1 MDAKRKAAAFK
12 VAGVGS
18 FCVFLIG
25 LFHFANVNTGLRI
38 VPKESWTLAD
48 TVVHVDELSEMGPE
62 LAESKHPGAVKAL
75 RKAGLLL
82 DPTEEALKAE
92 RARIDQLA
100 EERRAADQAKERV
113 KAAAAKA
120 AEKALLAQRG
130 PKPVAYGAGSV
141 AEEVREFLR
150 ATLNDYDSMKTESSS
165 DVVPY
170 AKDKWAQALTFRAK
184 NGFGGYV
191 LNKWIFV
198 IRDGRV
204 VDVIDQL
211 K

>member
-1 MDAKRKAAAFK
+1 MDAKRRATVLK
-12 VAGVGS
+12 VAGVGIL
-18 FCVFLIG
+18 CLFLVG

-38 VPKESWTLAD
+38 IPKENWTLAD
-48 TVVHVDELSEMGPE
+48 TVVHVNELSEMGPE

-75 RKAGLLL
+75 RKAGLLI
-82 DPTEEALKAE
+82 DPAEEALKKQRELIEQA
-92 RARIDQLA
+92 ARDRELKVQ
-100 EERRAADQAKERV
+100 R
-113 KAAAAKA
+113 AKA
-120 AEKALLAQRG
+120 AEEAKKAAAERALLAKRG
-130 PKPVAYGAGSV
+130 PKPVAYGAGSI
-141 AEEVREFLR
+141 ADEVREFLR
-150 ATLNDYDSMKTESSS
+150 STLNDYDSMRTESSS

-170 AKDKWAQALTFRAK
+170 GKDKWAQALTFRAK